1 MNTIID
7 NLNWRYATKKF
18 DTSKKISESDLNTLL
33 EVLRLAPSAYGL
45 QPFKILVIENATIRE
60 QLKAKS
66 YGQPQI
72 TDASHLL
79 VLCAYLD
86 VKDSH
91 IDEHILNT
99 ATTREID
106 VNLLVGYG
114 DFMKKTINNFD
125 SDQKLVWNGK
135 QVYLALGQLIHA
147 AAQMKIDAAPME
159 GFDHNGY
166 DEVLNLKA
174 KNLQATVACALGYRS
189 EDDTTQHLKKVRKL
203 KSNMIEII

>member
-18 DTSKKISESDLNTLL
+18 DTSKKISESDLHTLL

-72 TDASHLL
+72 TDASHVL

-159 GFDHNGY
+159 GFDHVGY

-174 KNLQATVACALGYRS
+174 QNLHATVVCALGYRS
-189 EDDTTQHLKKVRKL
+189 ADDATQHLKKVRKS